1 MKKNLAKF
9 LLLSSLVGGMAIA
22 HPVSATTKGAIYE
35 YRNGN
40 LDLVQQPSYED
51 YESDKLVLK
60 LKTGRVDVVGAR
72 EGKKESAHDAGA
84 YQFSLIYKSES
95 GEEETVAQGQN
106 TENGTIQFSDLD
118 LSMYRSG
125 IIKLYIH
132 KRQWMMVVL
141 NSWIMG
147 KVK

>member
-22 HPVSATTKGAIYE
+22 HPVSATTKAAIYE

-84 YQFSLIYKSES
+84 YQFALIYKSES

-106 TENGTIQFSDLD
+106 TENARSNLATWTYQCIDLELLNSTFD
-118 LSMYRSG
+118 
-125 IIKLYIH
+125 

>member
-9 LLLSSLVGGMAIA
+9 LLLSSLVGGMAVA

-51 YESDKLVLK
+51 YESDKLILK

-72 EGKKESAHDAGA
+72 ERSEESREGKS
-84 YQFSLIYKSES
+84 
-95 GEEETVAQGQN
+95 V
-106 TENGTIQFSDLD
+106 DLGG
-118 LSMYRSG
+118 RR
-125 IIKLYIH
+125 IIKKNTRSI
-132 KRQWMMVVL
+132 RT
-141 NSWIMG
+141 
-147 KVK
+147 